1 MAVLQIN
8 RSHRF
13 CSCRPSCGM
22 KSTNTPLIRL
32 LLSSLEPVDS
42 DAGALWKMARRSSSH
57 AVKVATKPPLIWRH
71 TFTSTAKVPWAW
83 GRLACWWEEKKARL
97 LQSLT
102 FSLTQEDH
110 VKDLFWSPGPLGF
123 VKSYF
128 PALRG
133 LFLPEGVEGG
143 EPSETSLR
151 LKAILGHS
159 NVEIYVDH

>member
-83 GRLACWWEEKKARL
+83 GPLACWWEEKKARL

-102 FSLTQEDH
+102 LSLTQEDH
-110 VKDLFWSPGPLGF
+110 VKDFFLEFWPFGIYEKLLS
-123 VKSYF
+123 
-128 PALRG
+128 
-133 LFLPEGVEGG
+133 GVEG
-143 EPSETSLR
+143 T
-151 LKAILGHS
+151 ILAGRGRGRRAERNFASAKS
-159 NVEIYVDH
+159 NLGA